1 MKFKYKKV
9 DKPARVPQIG
19 WTIFIGLCGFSG
31 FIGVFDSA
39 TSNSNIDKFM
49 SAAVGIGFSLWA
61 VLRSLET
68 KSFQYKLR
76 ARPRLGAT
84 VAIFVVGL
92 TALISVF
99 DSTSNNLVT
108 DKLLSAF
115 VGIGSILWAVL
126 RFVFGKE
133 FKKNNTSQ
141 PE

>member
-1 MKFKYKKV
+1 
-9 DKPARVPQIG
+9 
-19 WTIFIGLCGFSG
+19 
-31 FIGVFDSA
+31 
-39 TSNSNIDKFM
+39 
-49 SAAVGIGFSLWA
+49 IGFTLWA

-133 FKKNNTSQ
+133 FKKNNPAQ